1 VELAPAFTFAKNYS
15 LMKKLGLLIG
25 LALIGLLA
33 YFLLYS
39 KRSKPHGDEI
49 KEPAQASARYT
60 SGFTNATKGVM
71 DQYYALSEAFV
82 NWDTAAVG
90 QKAVALRES
99 LGTLS
104 FDELKTDTVVFETA
118 NSYKASIGEELV
130 KLSTASDLTEKRRV
144 FHTASQ
150 NLYDLLRALK
160 YEGETV
166 YLQECPMAFN
176 DTETASWLSPR
187 AELRNPYLGLHH
199 PKYKGGMLEC
209 GETKDSLVFRGQKAN

>member
-1 VELAPAFTFAKNYS
+1 
-15 LMKKLGLLIG
+15 MKKLGLLIG
-25 LALIGLLA
+25 LALVGLLA

-39 KRSKPHGDEI
+39 KKSKPHGDEV
-49 KEPAQASARYT
+49 KEPIQAVARYT
-60 SGFTNATKGVM
+60 SGFTNSIKTVL

-82 NWDTAAVG
+82 NWDTAAVTQNSMVLQQG
-90 QKAVALRES
+90 IAALS
-99 LGTLS
+99 L
-104 FDELKTDTVVFETA
+104 DELKGDTVVFETA
-118 NSYKASIGEELV
+118 NSYKTGIAEELG
-130 KLSTASDLTEKRRV
+130 KLRTASDITEKRRV

-160 YEGETV
+160 YEGGTV

-176 DTETASWLSPR
+176 DNETASWLSNR

-209 GETKDSLVFRGQKAN
+209 GETKDSIEFSRQTSN